1 MRDNF
6 IRRHY
11 YFHLV
16 QMSAAGKNMAMDYAM
31 SAESQCLTDTEDE
44 DGLLTQA
51 TPPKRKAVFK
61 VPATPMKKKVSRQLP
76 YEMSILLEKF
86 PKQLLDNTIV
96 NHNYT
101 RRAGIE
107 FPEFTFQY
115 LRNNFVLKLNNG
127 EPLSCFLCVNGA
139 LTIYGFNNN
148 DVVIFNN
155 LLRFIMKK
163 FNVNFDT
170 HVQVELRMN
179 ETQFIRSDRLT
190 TYWDKDFQKIRCL
203 PLTAFEGRVAV
214 KVLGLQYRESQD
226 PSNTKQTVRLMMH
239 LEQVQVI
246 SPGDGRMENGEAC
259 LWNS

>member
-1 MRDNF
+1 MSNMRARNVKIDMMENYDEVCTQH
-6 IRRHY
+6 IDVSDEEVEED
-11 YFHLV
+11 V
-16 QMSAAGKNMAMDYAM
+16 QQQQQPLAQS
-31 SAESQCLTDTEDE
+31 
-44 DGLLTQA
+44 
-51 TPPKRKAVFK
+51 TPLKRKASSSAVFK
-61 VPATPMKKKVSRQLP
+61 IPATPMKKVSRQLP
-76 YEMSILLEKF
+76 YDMSILLEKF
-86 PKQLLDNTIV
+86 PKQVLDNTVV

-101 RRAGIE
+101 KRAGIE

-148 DVVIFNN
+148 DVVIFNH

-170 HVQVELRMN
+170 HVQVELRVN

-190 TYWDKDFQKIRCL
+190 TYWDKDYQKIRCL

-214 KVLGLQYRESQD
+214 KVIGLQYRESQD

-246 SPGDGRMENGEAC
+246 SPGDGRVENGEAC
-259 LWNS
+259 LWA